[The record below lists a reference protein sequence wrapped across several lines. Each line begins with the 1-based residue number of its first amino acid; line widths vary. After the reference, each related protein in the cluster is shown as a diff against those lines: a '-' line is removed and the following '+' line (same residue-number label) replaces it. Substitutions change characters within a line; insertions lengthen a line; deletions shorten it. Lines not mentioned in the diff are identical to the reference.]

1 MFQRFFLFII
11 VCVLPLTVFTLESNY
26 ECLYQNEDLEGAMIH
41 LGRAVTLTD
50 LTDVYLGLETLHA
63 AAANYNEVCNNFSFS
78 LEASNFCES
87 AETCQSV
94 FEMVKS
100 GVDEYYADG
109 ELEKSSQR
117 LIDLVPRFQMSC
129 SQNFDLSD
137 E

>member
-1 MFQRFFLFII
+1 M
-11 VCVLPLTVFTLESNY
+11 Y
-26 ECLYQNEDLEGAMIH
+26 
-41 LGRAVTLTD
+41 
-50 LTDVYLGLETLHA
+50 ETLRV
-63 AAANYNEVCNNFSFS
+63 AAANYNEACNDFSFNFK
-78 LEASNFCES
+78 ASNFCES

-100 GVDEYYADG
+100 AVDEYYADG

-117 LIDLVPRFQMSC
+117 LIDLLPRFQMSC